1 MKALIQAIDNLF
13 DFVENILDNIFG
25 TLFKDEE

>member
-1 MKALIQAIDNLF
+1 MKGLEKMVDDLF
-13 DFVENILDNIFG
+13 DFVENILANIFG